1 MAAGE
6 IHTKP
11 GPKGWRNTAGT
22 RHISNHKTKAL
33 AEKAGRKVAMER
45 SGLAGLR
52 YWASNAGSP
61 TARRRYRR
69 LGDRGPARG
78 TCP

>member
-22 RHISNHKTKAL
+22 RHLSNHKTKAL
-33 AEKAGRKVAMER
+33 AEKAGRKVAMKR
-45 SGLAGLR
+45 SGAHVVHKQDGSVSR
-52 YWASNAGSP
+52 KAS
-61 TARRRYRR
+61 YR
-69 LGDRGPARG
+69 
-78 TCP
+78 

>member
-22 RHISNHKTKAL
+22 RHMSNHRTKAL
-33 AEKAGRKVAMER
+33 AEKAGRKAAMER
-45 SGLAGLR
+45 RGEHVIHKAD
-52 YWASNAGSP
+52 GSV
-61 TARRRYRR
+61 ARRASYK
-69 LGDRGPARG
+69 
-78 TCP
+78 